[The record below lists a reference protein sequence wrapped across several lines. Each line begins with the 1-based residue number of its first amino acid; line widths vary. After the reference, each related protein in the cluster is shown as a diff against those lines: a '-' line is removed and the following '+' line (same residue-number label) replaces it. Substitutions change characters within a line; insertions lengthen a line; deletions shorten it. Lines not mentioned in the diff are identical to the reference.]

1 MTSRLL
7 RTALR
12 RSLRQIRYVT
22 PVAPRRATGLVA
34 DVYRQVERDFGMLAP
49 PVALH
54 AAAPAV
60 LAGSWM
66 VLRETLVAPGL
77 VDRRTKE
84 RVATAV
90 SRSNECPYCVTV
102 HGATVRGIGASA
114 DLPADMDIA
123 AWARLPGVAETR
135 PFPAEHTAELVGV
148 AVCFHYLN
156 RMVNV
161 FLEDSPLPDELPAAA
176 RGAAEAFFSRF
187 MGAVA
192 AKPGEPGTSLELLPR
207 EPLPS
212 DLRWAA
218 GNPVIAAAFASAAAA
233 IDSATRDSVSEGV
246 AALVCARLS
255 TWDGRPT
262 GPSRAWA
269 EEAITVLPASERAAG
284 RLALVT
290 AMASYQVDETVVA
303 EFRRVHREDRA
314 LVEVTSWASMAAAR
328 RIGVLKTG
336 QDAR

>member
-54 AAAPAV
+54 AAAPAA

-66 VLRETLVAPGL
+66 MLRETLVASGL

-90 SRSNECPYCVTV
+90 SLSNECPYCVTV
-102 HGATVRGIGASA
+102 HGATVRGIGGAPSA
-114 DLPADMDIA
+114 DLPIA
-123 AWARLPGVAETR
+123 AWARAPGAAETR

-161 FLEDSPLPDELPAAA
+161 FLADSPLPDEIPAAA
-176 RGAAEAFFSRF
+176 RGTAEAFFSRF

-192 AKPGEPGTSLELLPR
+192 AEPGEPGTSLELLPR

-218 GNPVIAAAFASAAAA
+218 GNPSIAAAFASAAAA
-233 IDSATRDSVSEGV
+233 IDSATRDSVTEGV
-246 AALVCARLS
+246 AALVRARLS
-255 TWDGRPT
+255 TWDGQST

-269 EEAITVLPASERAAG
+269 EEAITALPASERAAG

-303 EFRRVHREDRA
+303 EFQRVHREDRA